1 MLPTV
6 NMTRRQPRF
15 TDWLR
20 PRLRWITLPSWLAST
35 GLHVGLL
42 FLLIYLAQ
50 LRSCRQDIQGD
61 GGDSW
66 RQVGIV
72 TRVEAPPSDST
83 TTEPAEADNTQTTE
97 DSHSDLVAATN
108 SVEQVPSAPPID
120 LPALPTAIEPVLGPG
135 PVPGVSSERLDQL
148 VEAGASGG
156 GPSSPATSGEPNG
169 TTFLGAADVG
179 SRFVYVIDKSYS
191 MANDNALRA
200 AKAEL
205 TASLQRLNDQQQ
217 FQVIFY
223 NTDGIE
229 VMQTRDRNSDMFWG
243 TDAQRLSAANQYQ
256 TVQPHGGTDHYPALR
271 RALDFNPDVV
281 FFLTDGKEPPLS
293 AADRASIIRMN
304 RGARIHCIEF
314 GKGPLPGDPAFVDPG
329 NWLRQLARENSGTYV
344 YKDVTELF
352 GRER

>member
-1 MLPTV
+1 MPSTV

-35 GLHVGLL
+35 GLHIGLL

-72 TRVEAPPSDST
+72 TREQTPASDST
-83 TTEPAEADNTQTTE
+83 TTQPSESDDTQTTE
-97 DSHSDLVAATN
+97 DSAESDLLTSAN
-108 SVEQVPSAPPID
+108 SIEQVPSAPPIE
-120 LPALPTAIEPVLGPG
+120 LPALPETPEPVLGPG
-135 PVPGVSSERLDQL
+135 PTPGVSSEMLDNL
-148 VEAGASGG
+148 VQSNTGG
-156 GPSSPATSGEPNG
+156 GPSAPASPGVPQGTS
-169 TTFLGAADVG
+169 FLGASDVG
-179 SRFVYVIDKSYS
+179 SKFVYVIDKSYS

-205 TASLQRLNDQQQ
+205 TASLQQLNDQQQ

-223 NTDGIE
+223 NTDGVE
-229 VMQTRDRNSDMFWG
+229 VMQTRDRHFDLFWG
-243 TDAQRLSAANQYQ
+243 TDAQRLLAANQYQ
-256 TVQPHGGTDHYPALR
+256 TVQPHGGTDHYPALK
-271 RALDFNPDVV
+271 RALDFNPDVI

-293 AADRASIIRMN
+293 AADRASIVRMN

-314 GKGPLPGDPAFVDPG
+314 GKGPLPGDPALVVPH
-329 NWLRQLARENSGTYV
+329 NWLQQLARENSGTYV
-344 YKDVTELF
+344 YRDVNELF
-352 GRER
+352 GRPR